1 VAALV
6 KAAKPG
12 AKGDGDNLFIRVT
25 ASGQGKWTFRYV
37 IAGKAREAGLGAY
50 GANGEFGLS
59 LAQARN
65 AATVARRLLKAGI
78 DPLDHKREEAAKQAT
93 ADVDRQTAEAA
104 VRVTFRNAAED
115 MIEAQ
120 EAGWSN
126 AKHRQQW
133 TNTLATYA
141 FPLIGATPVALVE
154 IEDVRKVLTPIW
166 RTKSETAARVK
177 MQVLAV
183 LRHARAMGQRPT
195 GPSPADIDE
204 ALRTLLP
211 RSAVLKRAAG

>member
-1 VAALV
+1 M
-6 KAAKPG
+6 
-12 AKGDGDNLFIRVT
+12 
-25 ASGQGKWTFRYV
+25 
-37 IAGKAREAGLGAY
+37 IACKAREAGLGAY

-78 DPLDHKREEAAKQAT
+78 DPLDHKREGAAKQAT
-93 ADVDRQTAEAA
+93 AEVDRQTAEAA

-177 MQVLAV
+177 MRVLAV